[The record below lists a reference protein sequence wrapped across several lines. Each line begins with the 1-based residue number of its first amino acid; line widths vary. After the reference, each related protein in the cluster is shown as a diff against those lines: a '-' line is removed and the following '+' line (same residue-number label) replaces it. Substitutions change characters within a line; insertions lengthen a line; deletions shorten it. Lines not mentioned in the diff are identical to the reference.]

1 MADVDS
7 NIDIKMKMLEEQ
19 IGHTP
24 ANKLAATRD
33 AEGSVQSKSQLKL
46 DGYKKQKTK
55 LTKRDSVFFKPTEKD
70 NKRLGELLIKVSM
83 F

>member
-1 MADVDS
+1 MIDVDS

-19 IGHTP
+19 LGHTP
-24 ANKLAATRD
+24 AHKLTATRD
-33 AEGSVQSKSQLKL
+33 VEGSVQSKSQVKL

-70 NKRLGELLIKVSM
+70 NKKLGELLIKVKM
-83 F
+83 V